1 MLHVDCEKVKR
12 ESSSEEEVQLEMME
26 SERVTDA
33 SSRERI

>member
-12 ESSSEEEVQLEMME
+12 ESSEDEEVQLEIME

-33 SSRERI
+33 SSKERI